1 MFKIVDRLLIKSF
14 IGPFIV
20 TFAIAV
26 FFFLMQTLW
35 FYIDDII
42 GKGLGLFFIIE
53 LMAYKCVSLF
63 PMALP
68 LAILISCVMVMGG
81 MAEHYELSSIKSA
94 GVPLLRVMRPL
105 IFVGLLASL
114 VSYYCSA
121 TLIPLANLQFG
132 SRMYDV
138 QQQKPGLRLDEGIF
152 NDDFQGFSIHIGKKG
167 TNGTTMKDVLIY
179 DQSENAKGQYSQIS
193 AKEGEMYTAQD
204 GKYFVMNLKDG
215 NQYIEVA
222 PGGVSSNN
230 GRYPFVRTIFKQYTK
245 VFDMSEFA
253 LSRTNATLFKS
264 NKSMMSIPEL
274 KEAIDSMDIRMNER
288 AKSLEDQIQ
297 SYFLY
302 LPKDSAFLYAKT
314 ENNLDTAAK
323 KLPINVTDSA
333 RIAIKPSS
341 KTTSKDSQAR
351 PALPSTYTNPEKRLS
366 LRIDPQTGETL
377 AVNKLQGVVKELQ
390 KRAVTKED
398 SIAFVQS
405 ISASVPKPAADELPD
420 SIKRFADLYKKEEKI
435 RLLDRAKTFALSVQN
450 QTESTARS
458 LLTMREQQVKYSY
471 EMWTKYSIALVCI
484 IFVFVGAPMGA
495 IVRKGGFGYPIL
507 VSILFFMLF
516 VILTI
521 FCRKI
526 AEAFVLPA
534 SVAAWMPAAVLFPIG
549 LLLTIKAMN
558 DSKFNIA
565 EGLKRLADRFQF
577 KRNKHDALPPQVNSI
592 Q

>member
-1 MFKIVDRLLIKSF
+1 MFKIVDKLLIKSF

-53 LMAYKCVSLF
+53 LLAYKCVGLF

-68 LAILISCVMVMGG
+68 LAILISSVMVMGG

-132 SRMYDV
+132 SRMYDI
-138 QQQKPGLRLDEGIF
+138 QQQKPGLQLNEGIF
-152 NDDFQGFSIHIGKKG
+152 NDDFQGFSIYIGKKG
-167 TNGTTMKDVLIY
+167 DDGKSMKDVLIY

-193 AKEGEMYTAQD
+193 AKEGEMYTAQE
-204 GKYFVMNLKDG
+204 GKYFVMNLKNG

-222 PGGVSSNN
+222 PGGVSNNN
-230 GRYPFVRTIFKQYTK
+230 GRYPFVRTVFKQYTK
-245 VFDMSEFA
+245 VFDMSEFGFG
-253 LSRTNATLFKS
+253 RTNPELFKS

-274 KEAIDSMDIRMNER
+274 KNAVDSMDLRMKER
-288 AKSLEDQIQ
+288 SESLKDQIR
-297 SYFLY
+297 SYFQY
-302 LPKDSAFLYAKT
+302 MPSDSAFLYSDIESKSNKAR
-314 ENNLDTAAK
+314 K
-323 KLPINVTDSA
+323 KLSLNVIDTTKSSIQSA
-333 RIAIKPSS
+333 P
-341 KTTSKDSQAR
+341 TNVPKDTQTR
-351 PALPSTYTNPEKRLS
+351 RALPSTYSNPSKKLA
-366 LRIDPQTGETL
+366 LTIDPQTGETI
-377 AVNKLQGVVKELQ
+377 AVNKLQGVVKELK
-390 KRAVTKED
+390 KRALSKADSTQLAILPLVTPL
-398 SIAFVQS
+398 S
-405 ISASVPKPAADELPD
+405 DEVPD
-420 SIKRFADLYKKEEKI
+420 SIKRFADLFGKEEKV
-435 RLLDRAKTFALSVQN
+435 RFLDRAKTAALSVQN
-450 QTESTARS
+450 QTESTTRS

-507 VSILFFMLF
+507 ISIIFFMLF

-534 SVAAWMPAAVLFPIG
+534 PVAAWIPAAVLFPLG
-549 LLLTIKAMN
+549 LLLTLKAMN
-558 DSKFNIA
+558 DSKFNLA
-565 EGLKRLADRFQF
+565 EGFKRIGDRF
-577 KRNKHDALPPQVNSI
+577 KTKIKKHDALPPQADSL
-592 Q
+592 

>member
-20 TFAIAV
+20 TFMIAV

-53 LMAYKCVSLF
+53 LMAYKCVGLF

-68 LAILISCVMVMGG
+68 LAILISSVMVMGG
-81 MAEHYELSSIKSA
+81 LAEHYELSSMKSA

-138 QQQKPGLRLDEGIF
+138 QQQKPGLQLSEGIF
-152 NDDFQGFSIHIGKKG
+152 NDDFQGFSIYIGKKG
-167 TNGTTMKDVLIY
+167 DDGKSMKEVLIY

-193 AKEGEMYTAQD
+193 AKEGEMYTAQE
-204 GKYFVMNLKDG
+204 GKYFIMNLKNG

-222 PGGVSSNN
+222 PGGVNNNN
-230 GRYPFVRTIFKQYTK
+230 GRYPFVRTMFKQYTK
-245 VFDMSEFA
+245 VFDMSEFGF
-253 LSRTNATLFKS
+253 SRTSPELFKS

-274 KEAIDSMDIRMNER
+274 KNAIDSMDLRMKER
-288 AKSLEDQIQ
+288 AGSLEDQIR

-302 LPKDSAFLYAKT
+302 MPSDSAFLYA
-314 ENNLDTAAK
+314 DTDNKLNKSSK
-323 KLPINVTDSA
+323 KLYIEVND
-333 RIAIKPSS
+333 
-341 KTTSKDSQAR
+341 TSKINLKRDSIKASKDTQLR
-351 PALPSTYTNPEKRLS
+351 RALPSTYNRPSEKLAIT
-366 LRIDPQTGETL
+366 IDPQTGETTS
-377 AVNKLQGVVKELQ
+377 VNKLQGVVKELK
-390 KRAVTKED
+390 KRALNKVD
-398 SIAFVQS
+398 
-405 ISASVPKPAADELPD
+405 SASLAPVVVKKIKPYEVPD
-420 SIKRFADLYKKEEKI
+420 SIKRFADLYNKQEKI
-435 RLLDRAKTFALSVQN
+435 HFLDRAKTFALSVQN

-507 VSILFFMLF
+507 ISIIFFMLF

-534 SVAAWMPAAVLFPIG
+534 PVAAWMPAAVLFPIG
-549 LLLTIKAMN
+549 LLLTVKAMN
-558 DSKFNIA
+558 DSKFNLS
-565 EGLKRLADRFQF
+565 EGLKRIGDRF
-577 KRNKHDALPPQVNSI
+577 KTKNKKHDALSPKADSI
-592 Q
+592 